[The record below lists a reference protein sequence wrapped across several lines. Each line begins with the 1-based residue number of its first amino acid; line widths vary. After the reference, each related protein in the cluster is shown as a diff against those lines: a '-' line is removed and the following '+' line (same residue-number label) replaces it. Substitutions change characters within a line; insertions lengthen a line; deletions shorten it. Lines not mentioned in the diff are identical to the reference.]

1 MNVLQLIKSNDLLN
15 EQVEYIF
22 SAFSKEFPEVR
33 FDDRKEILGIG
44 EPDRYLMCYFFYRDN
59 TFYVKFKCNQVYTVL
74 PQDFNQVDACVEKTI
89 NLFKNNEFIKQRK
102 IKRVYQRIGFNL
114 YDIELN
120 FSRDINN
127 IKAEYLLKKEE
138 FNERATE
145 LSRLLKLFVESFIQ
159 DDFKK
164 DVVLS
169 LALQEGEYKTL
180 KELSVKYEIFK
191 RKIYSTFRKQLK
203 IISKRINLQK
213 EEYLKLYNLRNEF
226 MDKFSNCCI
235 DAFAIYLHEHY
246 NAYFIRAFV
255 EIFIPKKYNH
265 DDIIYSI
272 NDNRKLIKQK
282 SRVKKV
288 DYNGFKVFIS
298 GDGEFVTDLNLLDK
312 LIVLRKR
319 FASENGALEK
329 WIYLDMQLVILATEK
344 PTTQEE
350 FYKVLNTD
358 KGWQD
363 FGFET
368 VEEIKNHLNNLKL
381 KTYRSIYEKN

>member
-1 MNVLQLIKSNDLLN
+1 MVIMSFSKLILPNDILN
-15 EQVEYIF
+15 NQIQYIF
-22 SAFSKEFPEVR
+22 SAFSKEFPDAR

-44 EPDRYLMCYFFYRDN
+44 EPDRYLLCYFMRSNDK
-59 TFYVKFKCNQVYTVL
+59 FYVKFKCSKDYIEL
-74 PQDFNQVDACVEKTI
+74 PQDFDRVNDYIVETI
-89 NLFKNNEFIKQRK
+89 EFFKNNELIKQRK
-102 IKRVYQRIGFNL
+102 IKKVYQRIGFNS
-114 YDIELN
+114 YDKELK
-120 FSRDINN
+120 FSSNL
-127 IKAEYLLKKEE
+127 KQLETAYLSKKEDFE
-138 FNERATE
+138 KLTAE
-145 LSRLLKLFVESFIQ
+145 LKPLLNLIVETFIE
-159 DDFKK
+159 DEFKK
-164 DVVLS
+164 EIVLS
-169 LALQEGEYKTL
+169 LALQESERKTIKDLGL
-180 KELSVKYEIFK
+180 KYQVDR
-191 RKIYSTFRKQLK
+191 RKIYSIFRKQIRTICK
-203 IISKRINLQK
+203 KINLK
-213 EEYLKLYNLRNEF
+213 KDEYIKLHNLRNEF

-246 NAYFIRAFV
+246 NAYFTRAFV

-282 SRVKKV
+282 SRVKRV

-298 GDGEFVTDLNLLDK
+298 SDGEFVTDLNLLDK

-319 FASENGALEK
+319 FASENGALGK
-329 WIYLDMQLVILATEK
+329 WIYSDMQLVILATEK

-381 KTYRSIYEKN
+381 KNI